1 MSESRDPENTTRLD
15 LARTLALEAGALTL
29 RHFQLDD
36 LRVEMKQ
43 DGTPVTIADREAE
56 QVLRQG
62 VMAEFPDDGLIG
74 EEFGVAEG
82 RSDFRWVFDPID
94 GTKSFACGVPLY
106 GTLVAVERRVGGVWR
121 SVVGVVNM
129 PALGEMVYA
138 ADGCGAWQEVGG
150 AKRAARVS
158 GVTTLRESV
167 MVLTGGEYTTQA
179 GAEGVQRRLASA
191 CRLVRGWSDCYG
203 LVLVATG
210 RAEVWFEP
218 VVREWDVAP
227 APVILREAG
236 GTFTDWR
243 GVEDIRSGTGLGTN
257 GRIHAEALAIIQA

>member
-1 MSESRDPENTTRLD
+1 MSEIADPEITTRLD

-29 RHFQLDD
+29 RHFQRDD

-56 QVLRQG
+56 RLLRRG
-62 VMAEFPDDGLIG
+62 VMAEFPVDGLIG
-74 EEFGVAEG
+74 EEFGVVEG

-106 GTLVAVERRVGGVWR
+106 GTLVGVERRMDGGWR

-129 PALGEMVYA
+129 PALGEVVYA
-138 ADGCGAWQEVGG
+138 GDGCGAWHEVNGV
-150 AKRAARVS
+150 KRPARVS
-158 GVTTLRESV
+158 RVETLSESV

-179 GAEGVQRRLASA
+179 GAESVQRRMASA

-236 GTFTDWR
+236 GAFTDWR
-243 GVEDIRSGTGLGTN
+243 GAEDIRSGTGLGTN
-257 GRIHAEALAIIQA
+257 GRVHAEALALIQA

>member
-1 MSESRDPENTTRLD
+1 MGVDPEITTRLD
-15 LARTLALEAGALTL
+15 LARTLALEAGLLTQ
-29 RHFQLDD
+29 RYFQRAD
-36 LRVEMKQ
+36 LGVEMKQ

-56 QVLRQG
+56 QMLRRGVL
-62 VMAEFPDDGLIG
+62 ETLPDDGLIG
-74 EEFGVAEG
+74 EEFGIAEG

-106 GTLVAVERRVGGVWR
+106 GNLVGVERRVAGVWS

-138 ADGCGAWQEVGG
+138 SEGCGAWHETGG
-150 AKRAARVS
+150 TKRAARVS
-158 GVTTLRESV
+158 NTTSLRESV
-167 MVLTGGEYTTQA
+167 MVLTGSEYTAQA

-203 LVLVATG
+203 LMLVATG
-210 RAEVWFEP
+210 RADVWFEP

-236 GTFTDWR
+236 GAFTDWR
-243 GVEDIRSGTGLGTN
+243 GAEDIRSGTGLGTN
-257 GRIHAEALAIIQA
+257 RRVHAEALAIIQA